1 MAVIVG
7 TWSFSFDAVKSIS
20 DKLTSGSGCL
30 DALEKG
36 INEIEDNPE
45 TGSYFVGRG
54 GFPNASGVLEGD
66 AAVMLGKDCS
76 FGAVAALQGV
86 AMPFS
91 VARCIMERS
100 PHSMLVGQGAQD
112 FAVNNGF
119 LVEPNSALQTQIS
132 KEAYEEFLMN
142 PSKENNCHDTVGI
155 LVLDSNMQVA
165 AGVSSSGMAFKHPG
179 RVGDSPLP
187 GSGLYADDEVGA
199 AVATGDGDKM
209 MRFCPSFHVVQLMKE
224 GCSPQES
231 CERVVRHAQR
241 KVGMT
246 SKPFDM
252 ALIALNKKGEFGAAS
267 TVPVFEDKSSNTV
280 FSGFPFVVWTQ
291 QMNCPEIRVQPV
303 VTID

>member
-1 MAVIVG
+1 
-7 TWSFSFDAVKSIS
+7 
-20 DKLTSGSGCL
+20 
-30 DALEKG
+30 
-36 INEIEDNPE
+36 
-45 TGSYFVGRG
+45 
-54 GFPNASGVLEGD
+54 
-66 AAVMLGKDCS
+66 
-76 FGAVAALQGV
+76 
-86 AMPFS
+86 
-91 VARCIMERS
+91 
-100 PHSMLVGQGAQD
+100 
-112 FAVNNGF
+112 
-119 LVEPNSALQTQIS
+119 
-132 KEAYEEFLMN
+132 MN
-142 PSKENNCHDTVGI
+142 PSKENDCHDTV
-155 LVLDSNMQVA
+155 
-165 AGVSSSGMAFKHPG
+165 GVSSSGMAFKHPG

-267 TVPVFEDKSSNTV
+267 TVPVFEDKSSNTI
-280 FSGFPFVVWTQ
+280 FSGFPFVVWTE

-303 VTID
+303 VPMD

>member
-142 PSKENNCHDTVGI
+142 PSKENDCHDTVGI
-155 LVLDSNMQVA
+155 LVLDSNMQIA

-187 GSGLYADDEVGA
+187 GSGLYADDEVLWIHGIYHPISSSL
-199 AVATGDGDKM
+199 VIQG
-209 MRFCPSFHVVQLMKE
+209 
-224 GCSPQES
+224 SPNGL
-231 CERVVRHAQR
+231 RYV
-241 KVGMT
+241 
-246 SKPFDM
+246 
-252 ALIALNKKGEFGAAS
+252 
-267 TVPVFEDKSSNTV
+267 
-280 FSGFPFVVWTQ
+280 
-291 QMNCPEIRVQPV
+291 
-303 VTID
+303 